1 MGFFDGGFG
10 GIVSGIAGLA
20 GGLMQNSYNS
30 GQSEADRNFQRE
42 VMQNQ
47 YQWKAADARKAGL
60 HPMAVIGS
68 GSYSASPSSIP
79 SADLSTSLGQLGQ
92 GIGDAFT
99 AYKTKE
105 QIAKEAAWQD
115 EQKQMEREK
124 HDMQIRIGASQVL
137 ENNSMALEATKR
149 AESYSKAWATGR
161 EVIPGQVDAPSDKVK
176 PMLQKFRKP
185 DGSLTMWRP
194 GSEYRELYEDV
205 PLLEF
210 RPHLDALY
218 WDARDA
224 LSRVFSS
231 RSRYGYSDGGRSYRG
246 RVN

>member
-47 YQWKAADARKAGL
+47 YQWKAADAKKAGL
-60 HPMAVIGS
+60 HPLAVVGS

-79 SADLSTSLGQLGQ
+79 SADLSSSLGQLGQ
-92 GIGDAFT
+92 GIGDAFA
-99 AYKTKE
+99 AYKSKE
-105 QIAKEAAWQD
+105 QRAAEAAWLD
-115 EQKQMEREK
+115 EERRMKREE
-124 HDMQIRIGASQVL
+124 HDMNMRIGASQVL
-137 ENNSMALEATKR
+137 ENNGMALEATKR
-149 AESYSKAWATGR
+149 AEAYSKSWATGR
-161 EVIPGQVDAPSDKVK
+161 EIMPGQVDSPSDKPK

-194 GSEYRELYEDV
+194 GNDYRELYEDV
-205 PLLEF
+205 PVLEL
-210 RPHLDALY
+210 RPHLDATY
-218 WDARDA
+218 WDFRDL
-224 LSRVFSS
+224 LSRLLGSGSS
-231 RSRYGYSDGGRSYRG
+231 R
-246 RVN
+246 